1 MADNYDSLELLIKA
15 QEKEAENALDKLI
28 AKATQTQQA
37 IGNLGKS
44 AATLGQGF
52 SKSLSNIDL
61 KGVKSGTRAVESYIK
76 GAAKDMAKSLIL
88 DYKIENTDA
97 QNKIKEL
104 SEQIAKLN
112 FEAGKSKK
120 LTGSQGLY
128 YDQAQQLQANLAEI
142 VTAAHNVREDVKGE
156 VSGIYDEILKAGKI
170 RIPETALQEIEWG
183 NIDGLLKQHLDSK
196 VGTPIEAFIAETQG
210 RLGDIFSGFA
220 ADKGLNIDNAT
231 DQVHVLIGL
240 LQQYR
245 AEAEKS
251 PLIGKDVVNRNV
263 WEDMISRMGAVYDAA
278 KQQYLSADEKAD
290 AFQQKVISLRDSL
303 KGVYDEFA
311 NKGGNFGSA
320 DAIGR
325 EIDKL
330 RQKIYNLRNDM
341 QLEKVGSEAWNKM
354 AAHVAKYEEQIAS
367 LMNKLSTLKAE
378 TNNRE
383 INISFRGMRS
393 ELEEV
398 QSSIDNAREAF
409 RIFLAG
415 DYGKTLIP
423 ALENAKA
430 ELAEYEDVIKES
442 FKSDVNIIY
451 AIDGALKQVKEE
463 FGAIANS
470 ATDGKSATEKIGE
483 GADES
488 TKRVSML
495 ADTINFMVQTI
506 QKSFTSGGL
515 FEKMG
520 ITVPKE
526 DFIEVQNQIEETET
540 KLAKLKDQMARGLE
554 ANSRFNQTTTFR
566 KLTYDIEEAENTL
579 AHLDGELESFNG
591 HTHRVNWDYIGA
603 RGREAFD
610 MVRNAISRALSVL
623 KSFMRSLG
631 SKISS
636 GFREITNH
644 AKKFDITS
652 QGLAKSLLK
661 VSNMFK
667 LMVTR
672 MALRGVIN
680 EAKKGF
686 VDLIAFSDKTAN
698 SYNKIRNAI
707 RYLADSLAAL
717 ASPILNASSSFAGL
731 GNIIDYLADKVV
743 ALVNMVNQLTSALLG
758 HSTWTRAI
766 KQTHDYASELTNAS
780 KAAKGALQPFDE
792 LNNISNNKGGGGGSG
807 YSGNAGA
814 YEEVPI
820 DEKWTDI
827 AAWLK
832 DQWEKSD
839 FTELGTVLGE
849 KLRDA
854 LNSIPWDNLKEVA
867 AKVGKS
873 LGTLINGFVEVP
885 GLPEAIGTAVAE
897 ALNTFVVGISN
908 FVDTTHFDSIG
919 RFIGVAIV
927 TAIRTINWEEIKST
941 AGNLGQ
947 KIAEGINALLDT
959 GVLTEIG
966 KAVGEILTSGI
977 NLWYNFVGT
986 LDFSMLGE
994 KVKNGING
1002 FLNTMAETDETGKN
1016 GWQKLGQSI
1025 GDSITGALNAINI
1038 VVGDKETQQKVG
1050 QAVADFFT
1058 SIDWGGIL
1066 SGAKQLLTN
1075 IASGLMTAIQA
1086 ALKTDEFKNM
1096 AISVAIDGANIALA
1110 VTGAAMVANAA
1121 KTAIS
1126 GAIGS
1131 PTVGAQVGLALVAG
1145 AISFQIGQK
1154 IYTLASGEQVNMSMG
1169 EQIAY
1174 ILGTDASEA
1183 TIAFK
1188 MMLTDSDG
1196 VLGTINKVLAGGVAT
1211 ITADIAKGEGWKIP
1225 EDINKLIAA
1234 AKNPIKFTMDLIRG
1248 ASFDAVANKVL
1259 EIVGY
1264 NGSITQLKTEILE
1277 QGALHLS
1284 DALQFIKDIIAFCK
1298 NPVEFSV
1305 NFVGK
1310 KAAGGLFDKFFG
1322 NDGTPKNISGGTA
1335 TITTQVSAPTEKE
1348 MTGIKGLISKGISGA
1363 EATVKGIVKSVTSKK
1378 TLSLKKGIKATV
1390 GSVDVKKKITLGGKN
1405 LSANVT
1411 AVKAPDGT
1419 KVDVTANAVKV
1430 NTADVDGKY
1439 SVKIDGKVTSL
1450 EYVNSQQHK
1459 NAKGGIFKDGSWK
1472 PIQHY
1477 AQGGMPNGGQMF
1489 IAREAGPELV
1499 GTLGGST
1506 AVMNNDQIV
1515 SSVSAGVYK
1524 AVLAAMSGMSNNT
1537 TVTLEGDA
1545 AKLFKVVQKY
1555 GNDYQRRTGNT
1566 VFA

>member
-1 MADNYDSLELLIKA
+1 MADNYDSLDLIISAK
-15 QEKEAENALDKLI
+15 EKDAESALDKLI

-37 IGNLGKS
+37 INNINKTAS
-44 AATLGQGF
+44 TFGQDF
-52 SKSLSNIDL
+52 SNSLSKINF
-61 KGVKSGTRAVESYIK
+61 K
-76 GAAKDMAKSLIL
+76 GAKSSARELDSFVRNTAKDMAKNLIL
-88 DYKIENTDA
+88 DYKVENAGA
-97 QNKIKEL
+97 QKAIQ
-104 SEQIAKLN
+104 SMSQDIARLN
-112 FEAGKSKK
+112 FEAGKSMK
-120 LTGSQGLY
+120 LTGTAGVSGEQV
-128 YDQAQQLQANLAEI
+128 QKMQANLAEI
-142 VTAAHNVREDVKGE
+142 VMAAHNVRENVSKE
-156 VSGIYDEILKAGKI
+156 MSGIYDEIMKAHKI
-170 RIPETALQEIEWG
+170 RIPANALGEIEWKG
-183 NIDGLLKQHLDSK
+183 LDGLLKQKLSSTAG
-196 VGTPIEAFIAETQG
+196 VAIEQFVEEAQA
-210 RLGDIFSGFA
+210 RLGDIFTTFGEA
-220 ADKGLNIDNAT
+220 RGLNASNAT
-231 DQVHVLIGL
+231 DQVHILIGL
-240 LQQYR
+240 LKEYR
-245 AEAEKS
+245 EEAEKS
-251 PLIGKDVVNRNV
+251 PLIGKEVVQSGV
-263 WEDMISRMGAVYDAA
+263 WQDMIDQMGKVYGRA
-278 KQQYLSADEKAD
+278 KEEYLSSDEKAKEFQKTVEKLKVTARETWK
-290 AFQQKVISLRDSL
+290 AFAD
-303 KGVYDEFA
+303 
-311 NKGGNFGSA
+311 KGGSFGTT
-320 DAIGR
+320 DAISK

-330 RQKIYNLRNDM
+330 EQKIFNLQGKM
-341 QLEKVGSEAWNKM
+341 QGQKIGSEAWSKS
-354 AAHVAKYEEQIAS
+354 AQDV
-367 LMNKLSTLKAE
+367 
-378 TNNRE
+378 
-383 INISFRGMRS
+383 
-393 ELEEV
+393 
-398 QSSIDNAREAF
+398 
-409 RIFLAG
+409 
-415 DYGKTLIP
+415 
-423 ALENAKA
+423 
-430 ELAEYEDVIKES
+430 AEYEAKIESLRAKLEQLKTASSNWELSPSAQASLDRMFEEETQLNEAIVETEREYEKLNDVMSES
-442 FKSDVNIIY
+442 APSANIQ
-451 AIDGALKQVKEE
+451 AASESMHELSVGAE
-463 FGAIANS
+463 
-470 ATDGKSATEKIGE
+470 
-483 GADES
+483 ES
-488 TKRVSML
+488 TNSFSML
-495 ADTINFMVQTI
+495 ADTLDFIVNTFK
-506 QKSFTSGGL
+506 KSGSGGL
-515 FEKMG
+515 FSKLG
-520 ITVPKE
+520 LTVPKE
-526 DFIEVQNQIEETET
+526 EFVEIQAEIDKTQTRLD
-540 KLAKLKDQMARGLE
+540 KLRAMMDRGLE
-554 ANSRFNQTTTFR
+554 TNSRFRQTTTFR
-566 KLTYDIEEAENTL
+566 KLQYDIEEAENSL
-579 AHLDGELESFNG
+579 AAFQQEIDDFGG
-591 HTHRVNWDYIGA
+591 HTHRINWEGIGA
-603 RGREAFD
+603 KGREAFD
-610 MVRNAISRALSVL
+610 WVRHAISRALGVL
-623 KSFMRSLG
+623 RSFIRAMG
-631 SKISS
+631 SKISD
-636 GFREITNH
+636 GFKNITSH

-680 EAKKGF
+680 EAKQGF
-686 VDLIAFSDKTAN
+686 QDLIAFSDKTAN

-717 ASPILNASSSFAGL
+717 TAPLLNASSTFSGL
-731 GNIIDYLADKVV
+731 GNIIDYISDKVV
-743 ALVNMVNQLTSALLG
+743 SLVNIINQLTSALLG
-758 HSTWTRAI
+758 HSTWI
-766 KQTHDYASELTNAS
+766 KATKQANDYASAATAAG
-780 KAAKGALQPFDE
+780 KAAKGALQGFDE
-792 LNNISNNKGGGGGSG
+792 LNNLSSNSGGGGAGGASG
-807 YSGNAGA
+807 GGA
-814 YEEVPI
+814 AYQEMPI

-849 KLRDA
+849 KLRDS
-854 LNSIPWDNLKEVA
+854 LNSIPWDNLKETA

-947 KIAEGINALLDT
+947 KMAEGINALLDT

-1110 VTGAAMVANAA
+1110 VTGAAMVANTA

-1131 PTVGAQVGLALVAG
+1131 PTVSAQVGLALVAG
-1145 AISFQIGQK
+1145 AISFQLGKK
-1154 IYTLASGEQVNMSMG
+1154 IYELSSGEQVNMSMG

-1174 ILGTDASEA
+1174 ILSTDASEA

-1196 VLGTINKVLAGGVAT
+1196 VLETINKVLAGGVAT

-1225 EDINKLIAA
+1225 TDINNLIAA
-1234 AKNPIKFTMDLIRG
+1234 AKNPVKFTMDLVRG

-1264 NGSITQLKTEILE
+1264 DGSITQLKTEILE

-1322 NDGTPKNISGGTA
+1322 DDGKAKNIDGGTA